1 MNSLASFKKINVFV
15 FDIDGVL
22 TNGQILVLPNGV
34 MARSMNV
41 KDGYAL
47 QLAIKKG
54 YKVVIIS
61 GGFSQELLERF
72 ELLGVKDVYLK
83 VSDKVRVLTDY
94 IHAHNLSLEHTLFMG
109 DDLPD
114 FDAMKLT
121 ALPCCPNDAV
131 QEIKS
136 ISTYISPLNGGA
148 GCVRDVIEKLMK
160 LQNNWHHENH
170 VAAK

>member
-1 MNSLASFKKINVFV
+1 MNVLASFKQIKVFV

-61 GGFSQELLERF
+61 GGFSQEILERF
-72 ELLGVKDVYLK
+72 ELLGVKDVFLK
-83 VSDKVRVLTDY
+83 VSDKVKVLTDY
-94 IHAHNLSLEHTLFMG
+94 MHHHNLNFEHTLFMG

-131 QEIKS
+131 QEIKN
-136 ISTYISPLNGGA
+136 ISSYTSPLKGGD
-148 GCVRDVIEKLMK
+148 GCVRDVIEKVMK
-160 LQNNWHHENH
+160 LQNTWHHENH

>member
-1 MNSLASFKKINVFV
+1 MNTLASFKQIKVFV

-47 QLAIKKG
+47 QLAVKKG

-61 GGFSQELLERF
+61 GGFSQELHERF
-72 ELLGVKDVYLK
+72 ELLGVKDIFLK
-83 VSDKVRVLTDY
+83 VLDKVQVLTDF
-94 IHAHNLSLEHTLFMG
+94 ITKNNLNFSNTLFMG

-114 FDAMKLT
+114 LPPMRKS
-121 ALPCCPNDAV
+121 ALACCPADAIH
-131 QEIKS
+131 EIKAAAD
-136 ISTYISPLNGGA
+136 YISPLGGGE
-148 GCVRDVIEKLMK
+148 GCVRDVIEKVMK
-160 LQNNWHHENH
+160 LQGKWP
-170 VAAK
+170 KY

>member
-1 MNSLASFKKINVFV
+1 MNTLAIFKDIKVFV

-61 GGFSQELLERF
+61 GGFSQELHERF
-72 ELLGVKDVYLK
+72 ELLGVNDVFLK
-83 VSDKVRVLTDY
+83 VFDKVEVLTNY
-94 IHAHNLSLEHTLFMG
+94 IKQNNLSFEQTLFMG

-114 FDAMKLT
+114 EAAMKLT
-121 ALPCCPNDAV
+121 ALACCPNDAV
-131 QEIKS
+131 QEIKN
-136 ISTYISPLNGGA
+136 ISAYVSPLNGGA
-148 GCVRDVIEKLMK
+148 GCVRDVIEKVMK
-160 LQNNWHHENH
+160 LQNTWQHENH

>member
-1 MNSLASFKKINVFV
+1 MNTLASFKQIKVFV

-47 QLAIKKG
+47 QLAVKKG

-61 GGFSQELLERF
+61 GGFSQELHERF
-72 ELLGVKDVYLK
+72 ELLGVKDIFLK
-83 VSDKVRVLTDY
+83 VLDKVQVLTDF
-94 IHAHNLSLEHTLFMG
+94 ITKNNLSFSNTLFMG

-114 FDAMKLT
+114 AEAMKLT

-136 ISTYISPLNGGA
+136 ISGYVSPLNGGA
-148 GCVRDVIEKLMK
+148 GCVRDVIEKVMK
-160 LQNNWHHENH
+160 LQNTWHHENH
-170 VAAK
+170 IAAK